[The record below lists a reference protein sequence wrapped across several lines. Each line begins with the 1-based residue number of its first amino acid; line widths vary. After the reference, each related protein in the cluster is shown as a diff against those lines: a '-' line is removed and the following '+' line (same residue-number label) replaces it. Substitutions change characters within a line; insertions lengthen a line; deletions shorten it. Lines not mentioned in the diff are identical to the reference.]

1 MRMTTTI
8 AFFATALLA
17 TTLFAAEPGGEAP
30 APTAKPRPA
39 RHYEGLVTWEVRD
52 ADTGAPIPCKL
63 TFVGVEGTRD
73 PEFTHN
79 DIGKPEGD
87 LAIAAYQ
94 RVFSAAGDGAV
105 RVPPGTYDVYVSRGL
120 EWDVAV
126 VRKLKVTP
134 EGADLVAQ
142 LHHVIDSVGWY
153 SADFHVHAAPS
164 PDSTVPLPHRVI
176 EFIADGI
183 DLLTSTDHNI
193 VTDYGPTIKALG
205 VGHLISTIIGD
216 EITTA
221 SWGHF
226 GAFPL
231 PQDLARA
238 GQGAVLAHGRTPKAI
253 FEEVHTHVPGAVI
266 DVHHPRIDPTIG
278 YFTIGEFDPHVDRAG
293 KKGFSFDFD
302 AIEVLNGYQDPAR
315 RSVDR
320 MIDDYLGLL
329 NHGHLATATGNSDTH
344 HLTFNMGGY
353 PRNYL
358 RVPDDRIG
366 HVTPQDVAQAVRAHH
381 VFFTTGPFIRMH
393 AGQADIGDLVA
404 APSGHARVEIE
415 VDAAPWVSV
424 DRVILYVNGKEAQR
438 WPVPPS
444 QKVARFRASHEITLA
459 ADGYALVR
467 VDGNELLAPVVGD
480 RKTFGVY
487 PLALSNPI
495 FFDVNNNGRY
505 DPAYKHGERH

>member
-1 MRMTTTI
+1 MRIATTI
-8 AFFATALLA
+8 LFSATALIA
-17 TTLFAAEPGGEAP
+17 TALFAAPSDQAP
-30 APTAKPRPA
+30 APAAKPRPA
-39 RHYEGLVTWEVRD
+39 RHYEGLMTWEVRD

-63 TFVGVEGTRD
+63 TFVGIEGTRE

-87 LAIAAYQ
+87 LAIAAYN
-94 RVFSAAGDGAV
+94 RVFSASGDGAV
-105 RVPPGTYDVYVSRGL
+105 RVPPGSYDVYVSRGL
-120 EWDVAV
+120 EWDVAL
-126 VRKLKVTP
+126 RKLKITP

-142 LHHVIDSVGWY
+142 LHHVIDSHGWY

-164 PDSTVPLPHRVI
+164 PDSIVPLPHRVI

-183 DLLTSTDHNI
+183 DLLTSTDHNV
-193 VTDYGPTIKALG
+193 VTDYGPTIKMLG
-205 VGHLISTIIGD
+205 VGNLISTIMGD

-253 FEEVHTHVPGAVI
+253 FEEVRTLAPGAVI
-266 DVHHPRIDPTIG
+266 DVHHPRIDPTCG
-278 YFTIGEFDPHVDRAG
+278 YFTIGEFDPHSDRAG

-344 HLTFNMGGY
+344 HLTYNMGGY

-366 HVTPQDVAQAVRAHH
+366 HVTPQDVAQAVKAHH
-381 VFFTTGPFIRMH
+381 VFFTTGPFVRMH
-393 AGQADIGDLVA
+393 SGQADIGDLVA
-404 APSGHARVEIE
+404 APSGHARVDIE

-505 DPAYKHGERH
+505 DPAYKNGGHH

>member
-1 MRMTTTI
+1 MRR
-8 AFFATALLA
+8 ATAVVLFGITAASASLLA
-17 TTLFAAEPGGEAP
+17 APKAEPPP
-30 APTAKPRPA
+30 ASSKPRPA
-39 RHYEGLVTWEVRD
+39 RHYEGLLTWDVRD

-63 TFVGVEGTRD
+63 TFVGVEGTRH

-87 LAIAAYQ
+87 LAIAAYE
-94 RVFSAAGDGAV
+94 RVFSAAGEGSV
-105 RVPPGTYDVYVSRGL
+105 RVPPGTYDIYVSRGP

-126 VRKLKVTP
+126 VRKLKLTP
-134 EGADLVAQ
+134 EGAELTAK
-142 LHHVIDSVGWY
+142 LRHVIDTRGWF

-164 PDSTVPLPHRVI
+164 PDSIVPLSHRVI
-176 EFIADGI
+176 EFIADGV
-183 DLLTSTDHNI
+183 DMLVSADHNV
-193 VTDYGPTIKALG
+193 VTDYGPTIKAMG
-205 VGHLISTIIGD
+205 VGDLIGTVMGE

-231 PQDLARA
+231 PQNLAQA
-238 GQGAVLAHGRTPKAI
+238 GQGAVLAHGRTPKDI
-253 FEEVHTHVPGAVI
+253 FNEVRTHAPGAVI
-266 DVHHPRIDPTIG
+266 DVHHPRIDPGVG
-278 YFTIGEFDPHVDRAG
+278 YFIIGEFDPHTDHAG

-302 AIEVLNGYQDPAR
+302 AIEVLNGYQDPSR

-344 HLTFNMGGY
+344 HLTYNMGGY

-366 HVTPQDVAQAVRAHH
+366 HVTPQDVAQAIKAHH
-381 VFFTTGPFIRMH
+381 AFFTTGPFLRLR
-393 AGQADIGDLVA
+393 AGQGDIGDLVP
-404 APSGHARVEIE
+404 APGGRAKLDIE

-424 DRVILYVNGKEAQR
+424 HRVILYVNGKEAQR
-438 WPVPPS
+438 WSVPPS
-444 QKVARFRASHEITLA
+444 QDVVRFRVTDDLTLP

-467 VDGNELLAPVVGD
+467 VDGDKLLAPVVGD
-480 RKTFGVY
+480 NKIFGVY

-495 FFDVNNNGRY
+495 FFDVNGNGRY
-505 DPAYKHGERH
+505 DPALPHGEH